1 LSCIVLENSDENL
14 ETERY
19 YTINSRSEAKK
30 EIDPLEVLLFDREK
44 YKTILVDG
52 FVLFGFFLLKTK
64 EKKKSLIVD
73 CKRCF
78 LL

>member
-52 FVLFGFFLLKTK
+52 FFI
-64 EKKKSLIVD
+64 EY

-78 LL
+78 VIEEN